1 MDNPFLRD
9 FIAHQARLKTAGR
22 TPSGPTAQQLKAEK
36 KNMDVRIRPEKE
48 GIFELVERKAS
59 NKEVLEYFR
68 ERIEELGEDD
78 D

>member
-9 FIAHQARLKTAGR
+9 FIHHQQRLKAADR
-22 TPSGPTAQQLKAEK
+22 TPSGPTAKKLKAEK

-48 GIFELVERKAS
+48 GIMDLVENKAS

-68 ERIEELGEDD
+68 ERIEELGEDSD
-78 D
+78 